1 MFSFWVIICIL
12 CILGGIVLAI
22 LLFGTGVK
30 RSKTFKDIYFSEEDV
45 NDAGIIFMMQGEY
58 CAVIRFENPVQ
69 KFCADVTCYYDFLVL
84 MEKILQTLGEGYSVH
99 KQDIFVRRHFDMK
112 AAYGSAHSGFLSE
125 SYFRFFDGREYV
137 DGHTY
142 LIITQENKRSMFG
155 SSDGSKWRDF
165 LLKIHKVLDQL
176 HDNGVTD
183 AEFLSG
189 SECRKY
195 VERYFAL
202 NFKDEKVSMNN
213 FRVDGEGIQMG
224 DRAIRMLSFLDV
236 DDVGL
241 PTTLRPFTEMV
252 FNSSKLPV
260 DLMTALSSVPDIDT
274 LVYNQILFLPNQKY
288 ELGRLDRKKNR
299 HANLRGAGNKHAAED
314 IGKVQDV
321 IARENRQLVYAHFN
335 LVVVAGIDKDMQKI
349 VNHIENVL
357 SRQNIVV
364 SKRAYN
370 QLELFVASFPGN
382 SYRLSADY
390 DRFLTLSDAAVC
402 LMYKERM
409 AKNEVTPL
417 KFYCTDRSGVPIAI
431 DISGKEGKVK
441 HTDNSNFFVLGP
453 SGSGKSYFMN
463 GMVRQFFEQNTDVVI
478 VDTGYSYEM
487 ICAKFNGRYISYS
500 KEHPISMNPFKISEK
515 EYYENF
521 GEKKN
526 FLLSLVILLFKG
538 SEEATKI
545 ESTIIRRVI
554 EEYYREHFSPFNG
567 FSDQERKELRDE
579 LILQAKKDGT
589 LSRFEDE
596 VEEQLA
602 NDSRLTDEERERYS
616 HLKEREEKL
625 QRKIDDDASTDGER
639 AAAQKRKE
647 EAHNELMRIA
657 DITDEKFSQKIER
670 RIARI
675 EQQRQRLK
683 VKDLSFNSFYE
694 FAVQRI
700 PEIVHDEHI
709 DFAINDFAAI
719 LKTFYKGGELEHT
732 LNNDMEQS
740 LFDDRFIVFE
750 IDKVKDDPILF
761 PIIVLI
767 IMDVFTQKMRLKSDC
782 RKLLVIEEAWKAI
795 ATPTMAEYIQYLY
808 KTARKHWAMVGVV
821 TQELRDITS
830 SAIVKDAIINN
841 SGVFMLLDQR
851 KFREKFD
858 EIKQILALTDKEC
871 QKIFTINNLDNKT
884 GRSPFK
890 EVFIKRGDTSDV
902 FGIEEPRE
910 CYMAYTTE
918 KVEKEALKLY
928 QRQLGCDIE
937 HAIIAFIRDW
947 DASGI
952 RKSLDFAN
960 KVLSAGRVLYS
971 VRK

>member
-12 CILGGIVLAI
+12 CILGGIGLSM

-30 RSKTFKDIYFSEEDV
+30 RSKAFKDIYFSEEDV
-45 NDAGIIFMMQGEY
+45 NDAGIIFTMQGEY

-84 MEKILQTLGEGYSVH
+84 MEKILQTLGEGYCVH

-112 AAYGSAHSGFLSE
+112 AACGSADSGFLSE
-125 SYFRFFDGREYV
+125 AYFRFFDGREYV

-142 LIITQENKRSMFG
+142 LIITQENKRSVFG

-176 HDNGVTD
+176 HDNGAMD

-189 SECRKY
+189 SECREY
-195 VERYFAL
+195 IERYFAL

-224 DRAIRMLSFLDV
+224 DREIRMLSFLDV

-252 FNSSKLPV
+252 FNSSNLPV
-260 DLMTALSSVPDIDT
+260 DLMTGLSSVPDIDT

-288 ELGRLDRKKNR
+288 ELSRLDRKKNR
-299 HANLRGAGNKHAAED
+299 HANFRGAGNKHAAED

-335 LVVVAGIDKDMQKI
+335 LVVVAGADKDMQKI
-349 VNHIENVL
+349 INHIENVL

-441 HTDNSNFFVLGP
+441 HTDNSNFFTLGP

-463 GMVRQFFEQNTDVVI
+463 GMVRQFYEQNTDVVI
-478 VDTGYSYEM
+478 VDTGDSYEM

-567 FSDQERKELRDE
+567 FSDQEREELRDE

-683 VKDLSFNSFYE
+683 VKELSFNSFYE

-719 LKTFYKGGELEHT
+719 LKTFYKGGELEQT

-767 IMDVFTQKMRLKSDC
+767 IMDVFTQKMRLKSC

-808 KTARKHWAMVGVV
+808 KTARKHRAMVGVV

-830 SAIVKDAIINN
+830 STIVKDAIINN